1 MMTIENLFLQIRANI
16 GDKIA
21 KTYLIDAIKK
31 EQQLEL
37 KIEAL
42 SMTLQIEFSR
52 IQGSM
57 LHQLTTKKIGNDIRN
72 IITDSLEECIQIY
85 TKEEFYKDYLGQ
97 LLLEFS
103 ENLSAK
109 AIHAYLSIKDMNLI
123 YDYHRIVSVIHDLDY
138 HDVINLLKVLIIS
151 TIVRRSQRRSMI
163 RCN

>member
-1 MMTIENLFLQIRANI
+1 MTIENVFLQIRANI

-31 EQQLEL
+31 EQQLEW

-42 SMTLQIEFSR
+42 SVTFQIEFSR

-57 LHQLTTKKIGNDIRN
+57 LHQLTTKKIGNEIRN

-85 TKEEFYKDYLGQ
+85 TQEESYKDYLSQ
-97 LLLEFS
+97 LLLDFS

-109 AIHAYLSIKDMNLI
+109 AIHAYLCIKDMNLI
-123 YDYHRIVSVIHDLDY
+123 YDYHRIVSAIHNLAY
-138 HDVINLLKVLIIS
+138 HDIINLLKVLIIS

>member
-1 MMTIENLFLQIRANI
+1 MMSIENLFLQIRANI
-16 GDKIA
+16 GDKNA
-21 KTYLIDAIKK
+21 KTYLVDVIKK

-85 TKEEFYKDYLGQ
+85 AKEEFYKDYLGQ
-97 LLLEFS
+97 LLLDFS
-103 ENLSAK
+103 ENLSAN

-123 YDYHRIVSVIHDLDY
+123 YDFHRIVSVIHDLAY
-138 HDVINLLKVLIIS
+138 HDIINLLKVLIIS

>member
-1 MMTIENLFLQIRANI
+1 MMTIENIFLQIRANI

-21 KTYLIDAIKK
+21 KTYLVDVIKK

-42 SMTLQIEFSR
+42 SMTLQVEFSR

-57 LHQLTTKKIGNDIRN
+57 LHQLNTKKIGNEIRN
-72 IITDSLEECIQIY
+72 IITISLEECIQIY
-85 TKEEFYKDYLGQ
+85 NQEEFYKDYLSQ

-103 ENLSAK
+103 EDLSTK

-123 YDYHRIVSVIHDLDY
+123 YDFHRIVSVIHDLVYQDI
-138 HDVINLLKVLIIS
+138 INLLKVLIIS

-163 RCN
+163 RCS